1 MLVKFIY
8 KDDYH
13 KKIHYISEEK
23 FDESTM
29 IKQEDDTKEQKEKH
43 KKNLSDMLL
52 SKTAPG
58 LVNRNTTLSVMHNN
72 KLDEG
77 AVENL
82 IDVGFDGAK
91 KRIDER
97 TKKLGAPYIKKKNY
111 KLRRK
116 KR

>member
-1 MLVKFIY
+1 MLVKFTY
-8 KDDYH
+8 KDDYD
-13 KKIHYISEEK
+13 KKIRYVSEDK

-29 IKQEDDTKEQKEKH
+29 IKLEDDTVEKKEKY
-43 KKNLSDMLL
+43 KSNLSDML
-52 SKTAPG
+52 SSRSAPG
-58 LVNRNTTLSVMHNN
+58 LVNRNIEPSIMHNH
-72 KLDEG
+72 KLDAG
-77 AVENL
+77 AIDNL

-97 TKKLGAPYIKKKNY
+97 TKKFGAPYIKKKNY